1 MSEPEEENR
10 VKAPVSPGLS
20 IVGLFLTGIVGIIM
34 GILTGSGVA
43 LFASV
48 FSFGLVAWLA
58 FR

>member
-1 MSEPEEENR
+1 MNEPEEENR

-20 IVGLFLTGIVGIIM
+20 IVGLFLTGIVGIFM

-48 FSFGLVAWLA
+48 FAFGLVAWLA